1 MKTFKGL
8 GLEVVNGHIETG
20 QDFFG
25 YQTPQGEIVV
35 SNPPFSKRDAILK
48 HLYEMDVPFA
58 ITLNFVGLFDSRGR
72 RNLFKKYG
80 VEIIVPDGRMK
91 FLRPGTDVL
100 NSPNM
105 QTVYVC
111 HKLLDKQIEFSDFKF

>member
-20 QDFFG
+20 QDFFD
-25 YQTPQGEIVV
+25 YQSPQGDIVV

-48 HLYEMDVPFA
+48 RLYEMDVPFA
-58 ITLNFVGLFDSRGR
+58 ITLCFNGLFDSRGR
-72 RNLFKKYG
+72 RNLFREHG
-80 VEIIVPDGRMK
+80 IELVIPDGRMK
-91 FLRPGTDVL
+91 FFRPGTDVL

-105 QTVYVC
+105 QTIYVC
-111 HKLLDKQIEFSDFKF
+111 HRLLDKQIEFSDFKF